1 MGKLKFPV
9 CNLICDVK
17 TMDRA
22 SVLINDDAMH
32 DEDAHFDDEVGELP
46 ASSAQELP
54 LIKDCAVQLATI
66 ARGSLFP
73 DKVAGTCILQ
83 VAKAAVTL
91 PTPNN
96 QPRSVALEVETTMP
110 ECVVPRNEGEP
121 NLIVQVNQ
129 KLLKDYFNTGEA
141 VDHRIMAPCH
151 SQVSNKRIKLQ
162 GFRTSAKRKYKILA
176 EFYYDAMQKVSD
188 KCENPPCQYLI
199 DFTCNLICV
208 INAQILC
215 SCTFL
220 LA

>member
-1 MGKLKFPV
+1 M
-9 CNLICDVK
+9 C
-17 TMDRA
+17 
-22 SVLINDDAMH
+22 
-32 DEDAHFDDEVGELP
+32 
-46 ASSAQELP
+46 SS
-54 LIKDCAVQLATI
+54 DLATI

-83 VAKAAVTL
+83 VAKVAVTL

-96 QPRSVALEVETTMP
+96 QPRSVALEQVETKMP

-121 NLIVQVNQ
+121 NLTEQVHQ

-141 VDHRIMAPCH
+141 VDHSIMAPPQ

-162 GFRTSAKRKYKILA
+162 GYRTSAKGKYKILA

-188 KCENPPCQYLI
+188 KCDEPPCQHII

-215 SCTFL
+215 
-220 LA
+220 